1 MIGLVIYL
9 IGILQILPQARIK
22 PDPPKY
28 YSAKVDSD
36 SIIVH
41 FGFINEVD
49 QSKAGGATTINVRA
63 YKNGEVRK
71 REWPWK
77 LNGSSFDNELFLRIL
92 PSTYYVI
99 NKYVCDGVLGP
110 ANWGANVIVYPVAP
124 ETNKNDVSSIHYT
137 KAIRYSSELAV
148 ISDADSI
155 VVNCVFNTTVSKNRA
170 GGIESVMAYYF
181 EAGEIVRTCNWPC
194 LSEYKSLNEEI
205 VLKFIPSAF
214 YTVRKNMDDRITP
227 ESPMCS
233 VSFTI
238 LPVLMNGSDED
249 SPDSLIRHKQ
259 KEIIKQIE
267 EVYRYLEDDDSTPTS
282 SL

>member
-77 LNGSSFDNELFLRIL
+77 LNGSSFDNELILRIL

-99 NKYVCDGVLGP
+99 NK
-110 ANWGANVIVYPVAP
+110 
-124 ETNKNDVSSIHYT
+124 
-137 KAIRYSSELAV
+137 
-148 ISDADSI
+148 
-155 VVNCVFNTTVSKNRA
+155 
-170 GGIESVMAYYF
+170 
-181 EAGEIVRTCNWPC
+181 
-194 LSEYKSLNEEI
+194 
-205 VLKFIPSAF
+205 
-214 YTVRKNMDDRITP
+214 
-227 ESPMCS
+227 
-233 VSFTI
+233 
-238 LPVLMNGSDED
+238 
-249 SPDSLIRHKQ
+249 
-259 KEIIKQIE
+259 
-267 EVYRYLEDDDSTPTS
+267 
-282 SL
+282 